1 MTDEE
6 RDRRSEAALARAA
19 EARQRTML
27 KERLYQAEL
36 AELDIAPESRRAI
49 DYCGEQLL
57 RPERSADW
65 KFLRESRAIHLRQG
79 TRRSVEVPVYEED
92 E

>member
-6 RDRRSEAALARAA
+6 RDRRAEAAQRRA
-19 EARQRTML
+19 EESRQRTML

-36 AELDIAPESRRAI
+36 SGLDIAPEARRAI
-49 DYCGEQLL
+49 DYVNTQLL

-65 KFLRESRAIHLRQG
+65 NFLRQSRVIHLRQG
-79 TRRSVEVPVYEED
+79 TKQAVEVPTFEED

>member
-6 RDRRSEAALARAA
+6 RDRRAEAAQKRAE

-36 AELDIAPESRRAI
+36 AELDLAPESRRAVE
-49 DYCGEQLL
+49 YVNAQLL
-57 RPERSADW
+57 RPERSPDW
-65 KFLRESRAIHLRQG
+65 KFLRESRVIHLRQG
-79 TRRSVEVPVYEED
+79 TRSSVEVPNFEED

>member
-6 RDRRSEAALARAA
+6 RDRRAEAAQKRAE

-27 KERLYQAEL
+27 AERIYQAEL
-36 AELDIAPESRRAI
+36 SDLDIAPESRRAI
-49 DYCGEQLL
+49 DYVNSQLL

-65 KFLRESRAIHLRQG
+65 KFLRESRVIHLRQG
-79 TRRSVEVPVYEED
+79 TRQSVEVPTFEED

>member
-6 RDRRSEAALARAA
+6 RDRRAAAAQKRAD
-19 EARQRTML
+19 EGRERTML

-36 AELDIAPESRRAI
+36 SELDIAPEARRAI
-49 DYCGEQLL
+49 DYVNSQLL
-57 RPERSADW
+57 RPERSPEW
-65 KFLRESRAIHLRQG
+65 KFLRESRVIHLRQG
-79 TRRSVEVPVYEED
+79 TRRAVEVPTFEED